1 MERRGDE
8 ATRNTASGLY
18 SARAG
23 NDALRVSAMG
33 EHVDVSQAER
43 KRECVYWQKG
53 ARGDEKRGDERRRDE
68 KRGMRVEWTRGVD
81 GECVCGCMGRG
92 WAESGQR
99 VPRVDH
105 GGRWWRR
112 GARRGESVRACG
124 TMDRP
129 GSLCVCVCSLCASV
143 CVCVSVCAREQRG
156 TETAFAP
163 YAQVLLRSVR
173 PHGGMRGPGF
183 PEADNKRLI

>member
-1 MERRGDE
+1 M
-8 ATRNTASGLY
+8 TRCVFQ
-18 SARAG
+18 RW
-23 NDALRVSAMG
+23 G

-43 KRECVYWQKG
+43 KRESVYWQKG
-53 ARGDEKRGDERRRDE
+53 ARGDEKRGDE

-124 TMDRP
+124 TMGRP
-129 GSLCVCVCSLCASV
+129 GSLCVCVCAVSVRLCV
-143 CVCVSVCAREQRG
+143 CVCECVCARAERHRDSFCPLCAGAVAQR
-156 TETAFAP
+156 
-163 YAQVLLRSVR
+163 
-173 PHGGMRGPGF
+173 
-183 PEADNKRLI
+183 

>member
-1 MERRGDE
+1 M
-8 ATRNTASGLY
+8 TRCVFQ
-18 SARAG
+18 RWW
-23 NDALRVSAMG
+23 
-33 EHVDVSQAER
+33 EHVDVTQAER
-43 KRECVYWQKG
+43 ESVCTGRKEHEETRREERGG
-53 ARGDEKRGDERRRDE
+53 AA
-68 KRGMRVEWTRGVD
+68 GMRVEWRRGVD

-99 VPRVDH
+99 VPKVDH

-112 GARRGESVRACG
+112 GARWGESVRACG

-129 GSLCVCVCSLCASV
+129 GSLCASV
-143 CVCVSVCAREQRG
+143 CLCVCVSVCLCVCVCVCLCVRAREQRG
-156 TETAFAP
+156 TETTFAP

>member
-1 MERRGDE
+1 M
-8 ATRNTASGLY
+8 TRCVFQ
-18 SARAG
+18 RW
-23 NDALRVSAMG
+23 G

-43 KRECVYWQKG
+43 KRESVYWQKG
-53 ARGDEKRGDERRRDE
+53 ARGDEKRGDE

-99 VPRVDH
+99 VPKVDH

-112 GARRGESVRACG
+112 GARWGESVRACG

-129 GSLCVCVCSLCASV
+129 GSLCASV
-143 CVCVSVCAREQRG
+143 RLCVCVSVCVCVCLCVRAREQRG
-156 TETAFAP
+156 TETTFAP